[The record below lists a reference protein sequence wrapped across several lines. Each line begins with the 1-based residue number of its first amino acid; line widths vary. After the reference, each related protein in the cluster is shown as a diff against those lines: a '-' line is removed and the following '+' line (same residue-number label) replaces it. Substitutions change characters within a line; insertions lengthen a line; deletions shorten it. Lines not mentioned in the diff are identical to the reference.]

1 MPKLGSAQDLRELR
15 AQWVD
20 KVAQRYAVGT
30 ILVVGMGTC
39 GIRAG
44 ARETLLALADEITK
58 RKLNVELTH
67 GGCINQCEREPLV
80 TVYSADAPPVLYGN
94 VTADK
99 VPEFVELR
107 LIQER
112 GLGGGD

>member
-1 MPKLGSAQDLRELR
+1 MPKLTSAQDLRELR

-20 KVAQRYAVGT
+20 KVAQRHAVGT

-44 ARETLLALADEITK
+44 ARDTLLALAAELSK
-58 RKLNVELTH
+58 RNLHVELTH
-67 GGCINQCEREPLV
+67 GGCINQCEREPLI
-80 TVYSADAPPVLYGN
+80 TVYSADAPPALYGN

-99 VPEFVELR
+99 VPQFVQEH
-107 LIQER
+107 LIKER
-112 GLGGGD
+112 GLGGSD

>member
-20 KVAQRYAVGT
+20 RVAQRYAVGT
-30 ILVVGMGTC
+30 HLVVSMGTC
-39 GIRAG
+39 GIQAG
-44 ARETLLALADEITK
+44 ARETLLALAAELRK
-58 RKLNVELTH
+58 RKLDVQLTH
-67 GGCINQCEREPLV
+67 GGCINQCDREPLV
-80 TVYSADAPPVLYGN
+80 TVYSADAAPAIYGN

-99 VPEFVELR
+99 VPQFVEQLV
-107 LIQER
+107 QER

>member
-1 MPKLGSAQDLRELR
+1 MPRLSSAQDLRELR

-20 KVAQRYAVGT
+20 KVAQRHAVGT

-44 ARETLLALADEITK
+44 ARETLLALSEELAK
-58 RKLNVELTH
+58 RNLNVELTH
-67 GGCINQCEREPLV
+67 GGCINQCEREPLI
-80 TVYSADAPPVLYGN
+80 TVYSADAPPVTYGN
-94 VTADK
+94 VTAEQ
-99 VPEFVELR
+99 VPEFVEQLVR
-107 LIQER
+107 ER